1 MRTPLDE
8 LIDQIAAGT
17 LHVNVGKVFHLN
29 EIAEAHR
36 CMEENKAGGKIVVL
50 T

>member
-1 MRTPLDE
+1 MRTPLDK
-8 LIDQIAAGT
+8 LLQQIASGQ
-17 LHVNVGKVFHLN
+17 LRVQIGKVFHLN

-36 CMEENKAGGKIVVL
+36 CMEENRSGGKIVIL